1 MESVGKIINAA
12 LCSIILSSCATT
24 YTPIVLAEIKPQKD
38 DVVEVKKVEY
48 EAIYSILKVLEV
60 SEENGVQKYLFAKI
74 DRDSTE
80 IAVGVAG
87 EISADATFE
96 TVIGTMKIISK
107 SGGFVRCS
115 IESLNCKIPANSF
128 VRIEIGKK
136 AKEASE

>member
-1 MESVGKIINAA
+1 M
-12 LCSIILSSCATT
+12 
-24 YTPIVLAEIKPQKD
+24 
-38 DVVEVKKVEY
+38 
-48 EAIYSILKVLEV
+48 
-60 SEENGVQKYLFAKI
+60 
-74 DRDSTE
+74 
-80 IAVGVAG
+80 AG